1 MDEKEHPRDLLPVY
15 VVQARK
21 DTGRALP
28 SPLLIELTTQM
39 HLIPKHW
46 YRPIR
51 LPSFLT
57 TITNLQQT
65 PPKEASMLSRA
76 NSDAA
81 LRLRRAK
88 SSSSSSHRPF
98 EPSIS
103 NEPKYAEV
111 AAVEAYTRA
120 YRYSQGDR
128 PQRRRSRRS
137 EGSHFDDN
145 RRKSTQKSERLE
157 RPHLVPG
164 PATAPATV
172 PVRPPNRQSLL
183 PDTPYRFALEASN
196 DPTVTLM
203 DVSDSQLSIASRRQ
217 TRDLQTDD
225 EIKTAAWDA
234 YLQGFHKKEVRE
246 RKSFAAPLR
255 KRFSKSP
262 TPTPSFQYDTSVPPY
277 NLVEES
283 NIFSTAPPIE
293 IKPEHKSEA
302 PAKLKKGRIVSE
314 SLKGR
319 FKKLLSRPKRVQS
332 QFPAQH
338 VEARNL
344 HFDVYKTND
353 DSFSAAPD
361 VGVSL
366 PRSPFSSLGAS
377 SSTQS
382 RITSWS
388 NSTVSRHGK
397 RLPSIE
403 ETSVTPAL
411 VCTPEKPP
419 TGSFLGRALRLPHRR
434 PSQSNLQRKSADS
447 KRLYD
452 ALQERINSPEM
463 PTIVVDE
470 VKPVTPAVVFND
482 SPPLS
487 PTSET
492 IRIVVP
498 EPAVPESPTRP
509 APSPPHQVTRKSSWW
524 SIAPSIRSK
533 KRRPA
538 APVAPSNEQ
547 IASRVERS
555 ENRWQAALDEGSP
568 VVSQALS
575 YCINGDNPYEL
586 RPLEN
591 VNSPSLPVTLRHKS
605 YDAAA
610 PTFDNGAD
618 LHDIRQQVISP
629 SIYSR
634 SITPDAV
641 GTFVTITG
649 REVKRY
655 PLESPPRPVDGPLA
669 YAPKPS
675 NEWRAWFSKEI
686 EDFSMMP
693 APVGDTVAAGLD
705 CFPNSSNP
713 HDSSESL
720 RQGSPLLHTS
730 KSRPELRSRSSSIMN
745 ERYPLI
751 ETGRSSSRAS
761 GRRTN
766 PSSTS
771 SGQRSASGSGT
782 SVVERTSSKA
792 SQRADADRSTL
803 SSSTLR
809 ERQSTSTL
817 AREKLSLA
825 TRAARHGYGP
835 PAKEVHSAGRE
846 ELVKAPKSALD
857 LRVMYRNNR
866 NLEASSLNIRRRAV
880 APATFDDTLRQL
892 SEGPYAADSKE
903 NISPPRPSGMIDGIT
918 IPPFYTPTQDT
929 KKSKGSSP
937 GQRMV
942 DDFLNSRKAQM
953 VVAASPPAFI

>member
-1 MDEKEHPRDLLPVY
+1 
-15 VVQARK
+15 
-21 DTGRALP
+21 
-28 SPLLIELTTQM
+28 
-39 HLIPKHW
+39 
-46 YRPIR
+46 
-51 LPSFLT
+51 
-57 TITNLQQT
+57 
-65 PPKEASMLSRA
+65 MLSQA

-88 SSSSSSHRPF
+88 SSSSSSHKPF

-120 YRYSQGDR
+120 YRHSQGDR

-145 RRKSTQKSERLE
+145 RRRSTQKPERLE
-157 RPHLVPG
+157 RPRLVPG
-164 PATAPATV
+164 PATAPATI
-172 PVRPPNRQSLL
+172 PVRPANRQSLL

-196 DPTVTLM
+196 DPTVTLT
-203 DVSDSQLSIASRRQ
+203 DVSESQLSTASRRQ

-262 TPTPSFQYDTSVPPY
+262 TPAPSIQYDTSVPPY
-277 NLVEES
+277 NFVEES
-283 NIFSTAPPIE
+283 NNIFSTAPPIE
-293 IKPEHKSEA
+293 VKSEDKSAA
-302 PAKLKKGRIVSE
+302 PAKLKKGRTVSD

-366 PRSPFSSLGAS
+366 PRSPFSSQGAS

-388 NSTVSRHGK
+388 NSTVSRPGK

-403 ETSVTPAL
+403 ETTATPAL
-411 VCTPEKPP
+411 VYTPQEPS
-419 TGSFLGRALRLPHRR
+419 TGSFLGRALRLPLRR
-434 PSQSNLQRKSADS
+434 PSQSNLQRKSEDS

-452 ALQERINSPEM
+452 ALQERINGSDM
-463 PTIVVDE
+463 PTIVVED
-470 VKPVTPAVVFND
+470 VKPNMPAVLFND

-487 PTSET
+487 PASET
-492 IRIVVP
+492 IRIVAP
-498 EPAVPESPTRP
+498 EPAIPESPTRP
-509 APSPPHQVTRKSSWW
+509 APNPPHQITRKSSWW

-538 APVAPSNEQ
+538 GPVAPSDEQ

-555 ENRWQAALDEGSP
+555 ENRWQAALEEGSP

-575 YCINGDNPYEL
+575 YCIKGDNPYEL

-591 VNSPSLPVTLRHKS
+591 VNSSSLPVTVRHES

-610 PTFDNGAD
+610 PTFGNGAD

-655 PLESPPRPVDGPLA
+655 PLESPPRPVNGPST

-686 EDFSMMP
+686 EDFSMTP
-693 APVGDTVAAGLD
+693 APIGDTVAIGLD
-705 CFPNSSNP
+705 YFPNNSNS

-720 RQGSPLLHTS
+720 QQSSPMLQAS
-730 KSRPELRSRSSSIMN
+730 KSRPELRSRASSIMN

-782 SVVERTSSKA
+782 SVMERTSSKA

-809 ERQSTSTL
+809 ERQSTSAL
-817 AREKLSLA
+817 VREKSSLT
-825 TRAARHGYGP
+825 TRSARHGHGP
-835 PAKEVHSAGRE
+835 AAKEIDSAGRE
-846 ELVKAPKSALD
+846 EPVKAPKSALD

-880 APATFDDTLRQL
+880 APTTFDDTLRRI

-903 NISPPRPSGMIDGIT
+903 NISPPRPTGMIDGIT

-953 VVAASPPAFI
+953 VANSPPAFI

>member
-1 MDEKEHPRDLLPVY
+1 
-15 VVQARK
+15 
-21 DTGRALP
+21 
-28 SPLLIELTTQM
+28 M

-46 YRPIR
+46 YRRIR
-51 LPSFLT
+51 LPSFLV
-57 TITNLQQT
+57 TITNSQQT
-65 PPKEASMLSRA
+65 TPKEAPMLSRA

-120 YRYSQGDR
+120 YRHSQGDR

-145 RRKSTQKSERLE
+145 RRRSTQKPERLE
-157 RPHLVPG
+157 RPRLVPG
-164 PATAPATV
+164 PATAPATI
-172 PVRPPNRQSLL
+172 PVRPANRQSLL

-196 DPTVTLM
+196 DPTVTLT
-203 DVSDSQLSIASRRQ
+203 DVSESQLSTASRRQ

-262 TPTPSFQYDTSVPPY
+262 TPAPSIQYDTSVPPY
-277 NLVEES
+277 NFVEES
-283 NIFSTAPPIE
+283 NNIFSTAPPIE
-293 IKPEHKSEA
+293 VKSEDKSAA
-302 PAKLKKGRIVSE
+302 PAKLKKGRTVSD

-353 DSFSAAPD
+353 DSFSAGPD

-388 NSTVSRHGK
+388 NSTVSRPGK

-403 ETSVTPAL
+403 ETTATPAL
-411 VCTPEKPP
+411 VYTPQEPS
-419 TGSFLGRALRLPHRR
+419 TGSFLGRALRLPLRR
-434 PSQSNLQRKSADS
+434 PSQSNLQRKSEDS

-452 ALQERINSPEM
+452 ALQERINGSDM
-463 PTIVVDE
+463 PTIVVED
-470 VKPVTPAVVFND
+470 VKPNMPAVLFND

-487 PTSET
+487 PASET
-492 IRIVVP
+492 IRIVAP
-498 EPAVPESPTRP
+498 EPAIPESPTRP
-509 APSPPHQVTRKSSWW
+509 APNPPHQITRKSSWW

-538 APVAPSNEQ
+538 GPVAPSDEQ

-555 ENRWQAALDEGSP
+555 ENRWQAALEEGSP

-575 YCINGDNPYEL
+575 YCIKGDNPYEL

-591 VNSPSLPVTLRHKS
+591 VNSSSLPVTVRHES

-610 PTFDNGAD
+610 PTFGNGAD

-649 REVKRY
+649 CEVKRY
-655 PLESPPRPVDGPLA
+655 PLESPPRPVNGPST

-686 EDFSMMP
+686 EDFSMTP
-693 APVGDTVAAGLD
+693 APIGDTVAIGLD
-705 CFPNSSNP
+705 YFPNNSNS

-720 RQGSPLLHTS
+720 QQSSPMLQAS
-730 KSRPELRSRSSSIMN
+730 KSRPELRSRASSIMN

-771 SGQRSASGSGT
+771 SGQRSASGSGI
-782 SVVERTSSKA
+782 SVMERTSSKA

-809 ERQSTSTL
+809 ERQSTSAL
-817 AREKLSLA
+817 VREKSNLA
-825 TRAARHGYGP
+825 TRSPRHYHGLT
-835 PAKEVHSAGRE
+835 AQEIDSAGRE
-846 ELVKAPKSALD
+846 EPVKAPKSALD

-880 APATFDDTLRQL
+880 APTTFDDTLRRI

-903 NISPPRPSGMIDGIT
+903 NISPPRPTGMIDGIT

-953 VVAASPPAFI
+953 VANSPPAFI

>member
-1 MDEKEHPRDLLPVY
+1 
-15 VVQARK
+15 
-21 DTGRALP
+21 
-28 SPLLIELTTQM
+28 
-39 HLIPKHW
+39 
-46 YRPIR
+46 
-51 LPSFLT
+51 
-57 TITNLQQT
+57 
-65 PPKEASMLSRA
+65 MLSRA

-98 EPSIS
+98 EPSIL
-103 NEPKYAEV
+103 NEPKYAEA

-145 RRKSTQKSERLE
+145 RRKSTQKPERFE
-157 RPHLVPG
+157 RPALVPG
-164 PATAPATV
+164 PATAPATI
-172 PVRPPNRQSLL
+172 PVRPLTRQSLL

-196 DPTVTLM
+196 DPIVTM
-203 DVSDSQLSIASRRQ
+203 TDMSESRLSTASRRQ

-262 TPTPSFQYDTSVPPY
+262 TPAPSIHYDTSVPPY
-277 NLVEES
+277 NCVEES
-283 NIFSTAPPIE
+283 NDVFSTTPPIE
-293 IKPEHKSEA
+293 IKPEGQPEA
-302 PAKLKKGRIVSE
+302 PAKLKKQWTVSE

-319 FKKLLSRPKRVQS
+319 FKRLLSRPKRVQS
-332 QFPAQH
+332 HFPAQH

-353 DSFSAAPD
+353 DSFSGGPD
-361 VGVSL
+361 FGVSL

-377 SSTQS
+377 SGAQS

-388 NSTVSRHGK
+388 NSTNSRGK
-397 RLPSIE
+397 RLPSID
-403 ETSVTPAL
+403 ETSAPPAL
-411 VCTPEKPP
+411 ASTPEEAP
-419 TGSFLGRALRLPHRR
+419 TGSFLGRALRLPLCR
-434 PSQSNLQRKSADS
+434 PSQTNLQRKSEDS

-452 ALQERINSPEM
+452 ALQRRINGPEV
-463 PTIVVDE
+463 PTIVVEE
-470 VKPVTPAVVFND
+470 VASQPPAVVFNN
-482 SPPLS
+482 SPPIS
-487 PTSET
+487 PASET
-492 IRIVVP
+492 IRMVTP
-498 EPAVPESPTRP
+498 EPTIPESPTRP
-509 APSPPHQVTRKSSWW
+509 APSPPHQVARKSSWW

-538 APVAPSNEQ
+538 EPVAPSNEQ
-547 IASRVERS
+547 IAARVERS
-555 ENRWQAALDEGSP
+555 ENRWQAALEDGSP
-568 VVSQALS
+568 VVSRALN
-575 YCINGDNPYEL
+575 YCMKGDNPYEL

-591 VNSPSLPVTLRHKS
+591 VNDSSLPAAVRHES
-605 YDAAA
+605 HDAAA

-618 LHDIRQQVISP
+618 LHDLRQQVISP

-634 SITPDAV
+634 SVSPDAV
-641 GTFVTITG
+641 GTFITITG

-655 PLESPPRPVDGPLA
+655 PLDSPPRPVNGPA
-669 YAPKPS
+669 TYTPKPS

-686 EDFSMMP
+686 EDFSMTP
-693 APVGDTVAAGLD
+693 APIRDTVLAGPDYSLSND
-705 CFPNSSNP
+705 NPYSSK
-713 HDSSESL
+713 ESL
-720 RQGSPLLHTS
+720 QEDPPVLQAS
-730 KSRPELRSRSSSIMN
+730 KSRPQLRSRSSSIMN

-751 ETGRSSSRAS
+751 DTGRPSSRAS

-782 SVVERTSSKA
+782 SVAERASSKA
-792 SQRADADRSTL
+792 SQRGDADQSMM
-803 SSSTLR
+803 SSSVVR
-809 ERQSTSTL
+809 ERQSTSAL
-817 AREKLSLA
+817 VRKKSSLA

-835 PAKEVHSAGRE
+835 STNEIESAGRDSP
-846 ELVKAPKSALD
+846 VKAPKSSLD

-866 NLEASSLNIRRRAV
+866 NLEASSINIRRRAV
-880 APATFDDTLRQL
+880 APTAFDDTLRRI

-903 NISPPRPSGMIDGIT
+903 NTAPPRPSGMIDGIT
-918 IPPFYTPTQDT
+918 IPPFYTPTKDSS
-929 KKSKGSSP
+929 KSKGSSP

-942 DDFLNSRKAQM
+942 DEFLNSRKTQM
-953 VVAASPPAFI
+953 VKNSPPAFI

>member
-1 MDEKEHPRDLLPVY
+1 
-15 VVQARK
+15 
-21 DTGRALP
+21 
-28 SPLLIELTTQM
+28 M

-46 YRPIR
+46 YRRIR

-57 TITNLQQT
+57 TITNSHQ
-65 PPKEASMLSRA
+65 PFPKEAPMLSRA

-103 NEPKYAEV
+103 TEPKYAEA

-145 RRKSTQKSERLE
+145 RRKSTQKPERFE
-157 RPHLVPG
+157 RPALVPG

-172 PVRPPNRQSLL
+172 PVRQPNRQSLL

-196 DPTVTLM
+196 DPTVTM
-203 DVSDSQLSIASRRQ
+203 TDVSDSRLSTASRRQ

-246 RKSFAAPLR
+246 KKSFAAPLR

-262 TPTPSFQYDTSVPPY
+262 TPVPSIQYDTSVPPY
-277 NLVEES
+277 NFVEES
-283 NIFSTAPPIE
+283 NSIFSTAPPIE
-293 IKPEHKSEA
+293 VKPENKSEA
-302 PAKLKKGRIVSE
+302 PARLKKGRTVSD
-314 SLKGR
+314 SLKGK
-319 FKKLLSRPKRVQS
+319 FKRLLSRPKRVQS

-353 DSFSAAPD
+353 DSFSAGPD

-377 SSTQS
+377 SGAQS

-403 ETSVTPAL
+403 ETSASPGL
-411 VCTPEKPP
+411 IRTPEELP
-419 TGSFLGRALRLPHRR
+419 TGSFLGRALRLPLRR
-434 PSQSNLQRKSADS
+434 PSQSNLQRKSEDS

-452 ALQERINSPEM
+452 ALQERINGPEM
-463 PTIVVDE
+463 PTIVVEE
-470 VKPVTPAVVFND
+470 VTHQSSAVVVD
-482 SPPLS
+482 ESPPLS

-498 EPAVPESPTRP
+498 ESTIPDSPTRP

-538 APVAPSNEQ
+538 VPVAPSNEQ
-547 IASRVERS
+547 IAARVERS
-555 ENRWQAALDEGSP
+555 ENRWQAALEDSSP
-568 VVSQALS
+568 GVSQALN
-575 YCINGDNPYEL
+575 YCIKGDNPYEL
-586 RPLEN
+586 RPLEDA
-591 VNSPSLPVTLRHKS
+591 NSSSLPVTIRHES
-605 YDAAA
+605 HDAAA
-610 PTFDNGAD
+610 PTFGNVAD

-634 SITPDAV
+634 SVSPDAV

-649 REVKRY
+649 REIKRY
-655 PLESPPRPVDGPLA
+655 PLDSPPRPVNGPST

-686 EDFSMMP
+686 EDFSVTP
-693 APVGDTVAAGLD
+693 APVGDTVLSGLGY
-705 CFPNSSNP
+705 FPSTRSPHNSN
-713 HDSSESL
+713 ESL
-720 RQGSPLLHTS
+720 QEGSPALQAS
-730 KSRPELRSRSSSIMN
+730 KSRPELRSRASSIMN

-751 ETGRSSSRAS
+751 ETGRPSSRAS
-761 GRRTN
+761 GCRTN

-771 SGQRSASGSGT
+771 SGQRSASGQSGA
-782 SVVERTSSKA
+782 SVVVERTSSRA
-792 SQRADADRSTL
+792 SQRVDADRSTL

-809 ERQSTSTL
+809 ERQSTSVL
-817 AREKLSLA
+817 AREKSSLA

-835 PAKEVHSAGRE
+835 TGKEVDSAGRE
-846 ELVKAPKSALD
+846 EPVKAPKSALD

-880 APATFDDTLRQL
+880 APTTFDDTLRRI
-892 SEGPYAADSKE
+892 SEGPYAAESKE
-903 NISPPRPSGMIDGIT
+903 NIVPPRPSGMIDGIT
-918 IPPFYTPTQDT
+918 IPPFYTPTKDT
-929 KKSKGSSP
+929 VKSKGSSP

-942 DDFLNSRKAQM
+942 DEFLNSRKAQ
-953 VVAASPPAFI
+953 VVANSPPAFI

>member
-1 MDEKEHPRDLLPVY
+1 
-15 VVQARK
+15 
-21 DTGRALP
+21 
-28 SPLLIELTTQM
+28 
-39 HLIPKHW
+39 
-46 YRPIR
+46 
-51 LPSFLT
+51 
-57 TITNLQQT
+57 
-65 PPKEASMLSRA
+65 MLSRA

-103 NEPKYAEV
+103 TEPRYAEA

-145 RRKSTQKSERLE
+145 RRKSAQKPGRLE
-157 RPHLVPG
+157 CPALVPG
-164 PATAPATV
+164 PATAPATI
-172 PVRPPNRQSLL
+172 PVRPTNRQSLF

-196 DPTVTLM
+196 DPTVTM
-203 DVSDSQLSIASRRQ
+203 TDVSDSRLSTASRRQ

-262 TPTPSFQYDTSVPPY
+262 TQAPSLQYDTSVPPY
-277 NLVEES
+277 NLVEDS
-283 NIFSTAPPIE
+283 NSTFSTAPPIQ
-293 IKPEHKSEA
+293 IKPDDKVEA
-302 PAKLKKGRIVSE
+302 PAKLKKERTVSD
-314 SLKGR
+314 SLGGR
-319 FKKLLSRPKRVQS
+319 FKRLLSRPKRVQS
-332 QFPAQH
+332 HFPAQH

-353 DSFSAAPD
+353 DSFSAGPD
-361 VGVSL
+361 IGVPL
-366 PRSPFSSLGAS
+366 PRSPFSSLGAFPS
-377 SSTQS
+377 AQS

-403 ETSVTPAL
+403 ETSASPAP
-411 VCTPEKPP
+411 VCTSEEPQP
-419 TGSFLGRALRLPHRR
+419 GSFLGRALRLPLRR
-434 PSQSNLQRKSADS
+434 PSQTQLQRKSEDS

-452 ALQERINSPEM
+452 ALQERINGPEV
-463 PTIVVDE
+463 PTIVVEE
-470 VKPVTPAVVFND
+470 VIHQQPAIVFND
-482 SPPLS
+482 SPQLS
-487 PTSET
+487 PATET
-492 IRIVVP
+492 IRIVIP
-498 EPAVPESPTRP
+498 EPAIPESPTRP
-509 APSPPHQVTRKSSWW
+509 APYPPHQVTRKSSWW

-538 APVAPSNEQ
+538 EPVAPSNEQ
-547 IASRVERS
+547 IATRMEKS
-555 ENRWQAALDEGSP
+555 ENRWQTALEDGSS
-568 VVSQALS
+568 VVSQALD
-575 YCINGDNPYEL
+575 YCIKGDNPYEL
-586 RPLEN
+586 RPLEDT
-591 VNSPSLPVTLRHKS
+591 NSPTLPVVIRHGS
-605 YDAAA
+605 HDAAA
-610 PTFDNGAD
+610 TTFDNVAN

-634 SITPDAV
+634 SVSPDAV

-655 PLESPPRPVDGPLA
+655 PLDSPPRAVNGPST

-686 EDFSMMP
+686 EGFSMTP
-693 APVGDTVAAGLD
+693 APVGDTVLTGID
-705 CFPNSSNP
+705 FPNDGNP
-713 HDSSESL
+713 HDSNESL
-720 RQGSPLLHTS
+720 QEGPLMLQAS
-730 KSRPELRSRSSSIMN
+730 KSRPELRYRACSIMN

-809 ERQSTSTL
+809 ERQSTSAL
-817 AREKLSLA
+817 VREKSSLT
-825 TRAARHGYGP
+825 TRAARHGYGT
-835 PAKEVHSAGRE
+835 PAKEADSAGRE
-846 ELVKAPKSALD
+846 EPVKAPKSAMD

-880 APATFDDTLRQL
+880 APSTFDDTLRRI

-903 NISPPRPSGMIDGIT
+903 KISPPRPSGMIDGIT
-918 IPPFYTPTQDT
+918 IPPFYTPTKDT
-929 KKSKGSSP
+929 MKSKGSSP

-942 DDFLNSRKAQM
+942 DDFLNSRRAQF
-953 VVAASPPAFI
+953 VANSPPAFV

>member
-1 MDEKEHPRDLLPVY
+1 
-15 VVQARK
+15 
-21 DTGRALP
+21 
-28 SPLLIELTTQM
+28 
-39 HLIPKHW
+39 
-46 YRPIR
+46 
-51 LPSFLT
+51 
-57 TITNLQQT
+57 
-65 PPKEASMLSRA
+65 MLSRA

-88 SSSSSSHRPF
+88 SSSSSHRPF

-120 YRYSQGDR
+120 YRHSQGDR

-145 RRKSTQKSERLE
+145 RRKSTQKPERLE
-157 RPHLVPG
+157 RPRLLPG
-164 PATAPATV
+164 PATAPATI
-172 PVRPPNRQSLL
+172 PVRPANRQSLL

-196 DPTVTLM
+196 DPTVTLT
-203 DVSDSQLSIASRRQ
+203 DVSESQLSTTSRRQ

-234 YLQGFHKKEVRE
+234 YLQGFHKKEVRA

-262 TPTPSFQYDTSVPPY
+262 TPAPSIQFDTSVPPY
-277 NLVEES
+277 NFVEES
-283 NIFSTAPPIE
+283 NNIFSTALPIE
-293 IKPEHKSEA
+293 VKSEDKSAA
-302 PAKLKKGRIVSE
+302 PAKLKKGRTVSD

-353 DSFSAAPD
+353 DSFSAGPD

-403 ETSVTPAL
+403 ETTATPAL
-411 VCTPEKPP
+411 VYTTQEPS
-419 TGSFLGRALRLPHRR
+419 TGSFLGRALRLPLRR
-434 PSQSNLQRKSADS
+434 PSQSNLQRKSEDS

-452 ALQERINSPEM
+452 ALQERINGPDM
-463 PTIVVDE
+463 PTIVVED
-470 VKPVTPAVVFND
+470 VKPDMPAVLFND

-487 PTSET
+487 PASET
-492 IRIVVP
+492 IRIVAP

-509 APSPPHQVTRKSSWW
+509 APNPPHQIARKSSWW

-533 KRRPA
+533 KRRQAGPI
-538 APVAPSNEQ
+538 APSDEQ
-547 IASRVERS
+547 IASRVERL
-555 ENRWQAALDEGSP
+555 ENRWQAALEEGSP

-575 YCINGDNPYEL
+575 YCIKGDNAYEL

-591 VNSPSLPVTLRHKS
+591 VNSSSLPVTVRHES

-610 PTFDNGAD
+610 PTFGNGAD
-618 LHDIRQQVISP
+618 LHDIQQQVISP

-655 PLESPPRPVDGPLA
+655 PLESPPRPVNGPST

-686 EDFSMMP
+686 EDFTMTP
-693 APVGDTVAAGLD
+693 APIGDTVAIGLD
-705 CFPNSSNP
+705 YFMNNSNS

-720 RQGSPLLHTS
+720 QQSSPMLQAS
-730 KSRPELRSRSSSIMN
+730 KSRPELRSRASSIMN

-782 SVVERTSSKA
+782 SVMERTSSKA
-792 SQRADADRSTL
+792 SQRPDADRSTL

-809 ERQSTSTL
+809 ERQSTGAL
-817 AREKLSLA
+817 AREKSSLA
-825 TRAARHGYGP
+825 TRSARHGHGP
-835 PAKEVHSAGRE
+835 AAKEIDSAGRE
-846 ELVKAPKSALD
+846 EPVKAPKSALD

-866 NLEASSLNIRRRAV
+866 SLEASSINIRRRAV
-880 APATFDDTLRQL
+880 APTTFDDTLRRI

-903 NISPPRPSGMIDGIT
+903 NISPPRPTGMIDGIT

-953 VVAASPPAFI
+953 VANSPPAFI

>member
-1 MDEKEHPRDLLPVY
+1 
-15 VVQARK
+15 
-21 DTGRALP
+21 
-28 SPLLIELTTQM
+28 
-39 HLIPKHW
+39 
-46 YRPIR
+46 
-51 LPSFLT
+51 
-57 TITNLQQT
+57 
-65 PPKEASMLSRA
+65 MLSRA

-88 SSSSSSHRPF
+88 SSSSSSQKPF

-103 NEPKYAEV
+103 TEPRYAEA

-145 RRKSTQKSERLE
+145 RRKSTQKPDRLE
-157 RPHLVPG
+157 RPALVPG
-164 PATAPATV
+164 PATAPATI
-172 PVRPPNRQSLL
+172 PVRSTNRQSLL

-196 DPTVTLM
+196 DPTVTM
-203 DVSDSQLSIASRRQ
+203 TDVSDSRLSTTSRRQ

-262 TPTPSFQYDTSVPPY
+262 TPAPSIQYDTSVPPY
-277 NLVEES
+277 NFVEDS
-283 NIFSTAPPIE
+283 NSIFSTAPPIQV
-293 IKPEHKSEA
+293 KSEDKTEI
-302 PAKLKKGRIVSE
+302 PTKLKKERTVSD

-319 FKKLLSRPKRVQS
+319 FKRLLSRPKRVQS

-361 VGVSL
+361 IGVSL

-377 SSTQS
+377 SSAQS

-388 NSTVSRHGK
+388 NSTASRHGR

-403 ETSVTPAL
+403 ETSAPPPVL
-411 VCTPEKPP
+411 VYPPDEPP
-419 TGSFLGRALRLPHRR
+419 TGSFLGRALRLPLRR
-434 PSQSNLQRKSADS
+434 PSQTQLQRKSEDS

-452 ALQERINSPEM
+452 ALQERINGPEV
-463 PTIVVDE
+463 PTIVVEE
-470 VKPVTPAVVFND
+470 VTHQQPAVVFND

-487 PTSET
+487 PISET

-498 EPAVPESPTRP
+498 ETAVPESPTRP
-509 APSPPHQVTRKSSWW
+509 APNPPHQVTRKSSWW

-538 APVAPSNEQ
+538 EPVAPSNEQ
-547 IASRVERS
+547 IATRMEKS
-555 ENRWQAALDEGSP
+555 ENRWQTALEDGSS
-568 VVSQALS
+568 VVSQALD
-575 YCINGDNPYEL
+575 YCIKGDNPYEL
-586 RPLEN
+586 RPLEDA
-591 VNSPSLPVTLRHKS
+591 NSPTLPVIIRHGS
-605 YDAAA
+605 HDAAA
-610 PTFDNGAD
+610 PTFNNVAN
-618 LHDIRQQVISP
+618 LHDIRQQIISP

-634 SITPDAV
+634 SVSPDAV
-641 GTFVTITG
+641 CTFVTITG

-655 PLESPPRPVDGPLA
+655 PLDSPPRPVNGPST

-686 EDFSMMP
+686 EDFSMTP
-693 APVGDTVAAGLD
+693 APVGDTVLTGLD
-705 CFPNSSNP
+705 FPSDGNP
-713 HDSSESL
+713 HNSNESL
-720 RQGSPLLHTS
+720 QEGPPMLQAS
-730 KSRPELRSRSSSIMN
+730 KSRPELRSRASSIMN

-782 SVVERTSSKA
+782 SVVERASSKA

-809 ERQSTSTL
+809 ERQSTSAL
-817 AREKLSLA
+817 AREKSSLA
-825 TRAARHGYGP
+825 TRAAHHGCSP
-835 PAKEVHSAGRE
+835 PAMEADSAGRE
-846 ELVKAPKSALD
+846 EPVKAPKSAMD

-880 APATFDDTLRQL
+880 APTTFDDTLRRI

-918 IPPFYTPTQDT
+918 IPPFYTPTKDT
-929 KKSKGSSP
+929 VKNKGSSP

-942 DDFLNSRKAQM
+942 DDFLNSRRAQI
-953 VVAASPPAFI
+953 VANSPPAFI

>member
-1 MDEKEHPRDLLPVY
+1 
-15 VVQARK
+15 
-21 DTGRALP
+21 
-28 SPLLIELTTQM
+28 
-39 HLIPKHW
+39 
-46 YRPIR
+46 
-51 LPSFLT
+51 
-57 TITNLQQT
+57 
-65 PPKEASMLSRA
+65 MLSRA

-103 NEPKYAEV
+103 TEPKYAEA

-145 RRKSTQKSERLE
+145 RRKSTQKPERLE
-157 RPHLVPG
+157 RPALVPE
-164 PATAPATV
+164 PATAPATI

-196 DPTVTLM
+196 DPTVTM
-203 DVSDSQLSIASRRQ
+203 TDVSDSRLSTASRRQ

-262 TPTPSFQYDTSVPPY
+262 TPAPSIQYDTSVPPY
-277 NLVEES
+277 NFVEES
-283 NIFSTAPPIE
+283 NSVFSTAPPIKIE
-293 IKPEHKSEA
+293 PQTNLEA
-302 PAKLKKGRIVSE
+302 PAKLKKGRTVSD

-319 FKKLLSRPKRVQS
+319 FRRLLSRPKRVQS

-353 DSFSAAPD
+353 DSFSAGPD

-377 SSTQS
+377 SSAQS

-388 NSTVSRHGK
+388 NSIVSRHGK

-403 ETSVTPAL
+403 ETSASPAL
-411 VCTPEKPP
+411 VRTPEELP
-419 TGSFLGRALRLPHRR
+419 TGSFLGRALRLPLRR
-434 PSQSNLQRKSADS
+434 PSQSNLQRKSEDS

-452 ALQERINSPEM
+452 ALQERINGPEM
-463 PTIVVDE
+463 PTIVVEE
-470 VKPVTPAVVFND
+470 VTHQAPAIVVNE

-498 EPAVPESPTRP
+498 EPTIPESPTRP

-538 APVAPSNEQ
+538 VPVAPSNEQ
-547 IASRVERS
+547 IAARMERS
-555 ENRWQAALDEGSP
+555 ENRWQAALEDSSP
-568 VVSQALS
+568 GVSQARN
-575 YCINGDNPYEL
+575 YCIQGDNPYEL
-586 RPLEN
+586 RPLED
-591 VNSPSLPVTLRHKS
+591 VNSSSLPVTIRHGS

-610 PTFDNGAD
+610 PTFGNVAD

-634 SITPDAV
+634 SVSPDAV

-655 PLESPPRPVDGPLA
+655 PLDSPPRPVNGPA
-669 YAPKPS
+669 TYAPKPS

-686 EDFSMMP
+686 EDFNVTP
-693 APVGDTVAAGLD
+693 APAGDPVLSGLGY
-705 CFPNSSNP
+705 FPSNRSPRNSN
-713 HDSSESL
+713 ESL
-720 RQGSPLLHTS
+720 QEGPPMLQAS
-730 KSRPELRSRSSSIMN
+730 KSRPELRSRASSIMN

-751 ETGRSSSRAS
+751 ETGRPSSRAS

-771 SGQRSASGSGT
+771 SGQRSASDQSGA
-782 SVVERTSSKA
+782 SVVVVVERTSSRA
-792 SQRADADRSTL
+792 SQRVDADRSTL

-809 ERQSTSTL
+809 ERQSTSVL
-817 AREKLSLA
+817 AREKSSLA

-835 PAKEVHSAGRE
+835 TGKEVDSAGRE
-846 ELVKAPKSALD
+846 EP
-857 LRVMYRNNR
+857 
-866 NLEASSLNIRRRAV
+866 
-880 APATFDDTLRQL
+880 
-892 SEGPYAADSKE
+892 
-903 NISPPRPSGMIDGIT
+903 
-918 IPPFYTPTQDT
+918 
-929 KKSKGSSP
+929 
-937 GQRMV
+937 
-942 DDFLNSRKAQM
+942 
-953 VVAASPPAFI
+953 

>member
-1 MDEKEHPRDLLPVY
+1 
-15 VVQARK
+15 
-21 DTGRALP
+21 
-28 SPLLIELTTQM
+28 M

-46 YRPIR
+46 YRRIR
-51 LPSFLT
+51 LPSFLI
-57 TITNLQQT
+57 TITNSHQAI
-65 PPKEASMLSRA
+65 PKETPMLSRA

-88 SSSSSSHRPF
+88 SSSSSSHRAF

-103 NEPKYAEV
+103 TEPKYAEA

-145 RRKSTQKSERLE
+145 RRKSTQKPERLE
-157 RPHLVPG
+157 RPALLPG

-172 PVRPPNRQSLL
+172 PVRPTNRQSLL

-196 DPTVTLM
+196 DPTVTLT
-203 DVSDSQLSIASRRQ
+203 DVSDSRLSTASRRQ

-234 YLQGFHKKEVRE
+234 YLQGFHKKEIRE
-246 RKSFAAPLR
+246 RKSFAAPLK

-262 TPTPSFQYDTSVPPY
+262 TPTPSIQYDTSVPPY
-277 NLVEES
+277 NFVEES
-283 NIFSTAPPIE
+283 NSIFSTAPPIE
-293 IKPEHKSEA
+293 IKPEDKLEA
-302 PAKLKKGRIVSE
+302 PVKLKKGRTVSE
-314 SLKGR
+314 SLKGK
-319 FKKLLSRPKRVQS
+319 FKRLLSRPKRVQS

-353 DSFSAAPD
+353 ESFSAGPD

-403 ETSVTPAL
+403 ETSASPAL
-411 VCTPEKPP
+411 VCTPEEPP
-419 TGSFLGRALRLPHRR
+419 AGSFLGRALRLPLRR
-434 PSQSNLQRKSADS
+434 PSQSNLQRKSEDS

-452 ALQERINSPEM
+452 ALQERINGPEM
-463 PTIVVDE
+463 PTITVE
-470 VKPVTPAVVFND
+470 EVTPQLPAAVFND

-498 EPAVPESPTRP
+498 EPTVPQSPTRP

-538 APVAPSNEQ
+538 GPVAPSNEQ
-547 IASRVERS
+547 IASRMERS
-555 ENRWQAALDEGSP
+555 ENRWQAALEEDSP

-575 YCINGDNPYEL
+575 YCIKGDNPYEL

-591 VNSPSLPVTLRHKS
+591 SSLPVVIRHES
-605 YDAAA
+605 HDAAA
-610 PTFDNGAD
+610 PTFSNGAD

-634 SITPDAV
+634 SVSPDAL

-655 PLESPPRPVDGPLA
+655 PLESPPRPVDGPST

-686 EDFSMMP
+686 EDFSMTP
-693 APVGDTVAAGLD
+693 APVGDTVMTGLD
-705 CFPNSSNP
+705 CFPNNGDPYSSN
-713 HDSSESL
+713 ESL
-720 RQGSPLLHTS
+720 QQGSPMLQAS
-730 KSRPELRSRSSSIMN
+730 KSRPELRSRASSIMN

-792 SQRADADRSTL
+792 SQRPDADQSTL

-809 ERQSTSTL
+809 ERQSTSAL
-817 AREKLSLA
+817 VREKSSLA

-835 PAKEVHSAGRE
+835 PAKEIDSAGRE
-846 ELVKAPKSALD
+846 EPVKAPKSALD

-880 APATFDDTLRQL
+880 APTTFDDTLRRI

-903 NISPPRPSGMIDGIT
+903 NISPPRPAGMIDGIT
-918 IPPFYTPTQDT
+918 IPPFYTPTKDT
-929 KKSKGSSP
+929 KKSKGPSP

-942 DDFLNSRKAQM
+942 DEFLNSRKAQM
-953 VVAASPPAFI
+953 VANSPPAFI